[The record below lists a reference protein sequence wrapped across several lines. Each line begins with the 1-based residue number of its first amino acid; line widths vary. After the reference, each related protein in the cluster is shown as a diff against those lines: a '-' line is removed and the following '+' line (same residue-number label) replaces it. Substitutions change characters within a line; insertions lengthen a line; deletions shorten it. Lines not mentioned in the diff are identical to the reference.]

1 MTIAAA
7 TVAGV
12 ALVLVLGA
20 LLITYLKKVE
30 EKELAERFGEQY
42 LEYKER
48 VPFIVPRMPR
58 KH

>member
-1 MTIAAA
+1 M
-7 TVAGV
+7 
-12 ALVLVLGA
+12 VLAFGS

-30 EKELAERFGEQY
+30 DKELAERFSEQY

-48 VPFIVPRMPR
+48 VPFIVPRLPR